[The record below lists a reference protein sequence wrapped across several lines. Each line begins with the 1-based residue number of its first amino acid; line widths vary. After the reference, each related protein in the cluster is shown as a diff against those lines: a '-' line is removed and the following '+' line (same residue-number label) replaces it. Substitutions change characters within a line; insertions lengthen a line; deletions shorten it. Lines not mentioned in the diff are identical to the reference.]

1 LISTLH
7 EPIRLLEPTEG
18 FRDEFLS
25 LLNDLHQTG
34 ETLSNAELARTD
46 FAAYVRHLHDQSQ
59 GRDLPAGYV
68 PVSTFW
74 LVKGNQIILGAS
86 QLRHSLT
93 PALEAYWGQIGY
105 LIRPS
110 QRRKGYGTLILKL
123 TVVKAHE
130 LGIQRVR
137 VTCDT
142 DNIGSACIIER
153 NGGTLSGYSI
163 DPKDGKRTS
172 QYWIEL

>member
-1 LISTLH
+1 MLH
-7 EPIRLLEPTEG
+7 ESIRLLEPTQE
-18 FRDEFLS
+18 FRNEFLTM
-25 LLNDLHQTG
+25 LDELHQTG
-34 ETLSNAELARTD
+34 ETLSSAELARTD
-46 FAAYVRHLHDQSQ
+46 FGAYVCHLHEQLH

-74 LVKGNQIILGAS
+74 LVKGNQIILGES

-93 PALEAYWGQIGY
+93 PALETYWGHIGY
-105 LIRPS
+105 RIRPS

-123 TVVKAHE
+123 TLDKARE

-137 VTCDT
+137 VTADT
-142 DNIGSACIIER
+142 DNIASTRIIER
-153 NGGTLSGYSI
+153 NGGTLSGYST

>member
-1 LISTLH
+1 MNVSH

-18 FRDEFLS
+18 FRDEFLN
-25 LLNDLHQTG
+25 LLDKHQRAG
-34 ETLSNAELARTD
+34 ENLSNAESARTD
-46 FAAYVRHLHDQSQ
+46 FATYVQHLHNQSQ

-68 PVSTFW
+68 PVTTFW
-74 LVKGNQIILGAS
+74 LVKDNQIILGES
-86 QLRHSLT
+86 RLRHSLT
-93 PALEAYWGQIGY
+93 PDLEAYWGHIGY

-123 TVVKAHE
+123 TLEKAHA

-142 DNIGSACIIER
+142 DNIGSARIIER
-153 NGGTLSGYSI
+153 NGGTLSGYSV

>member
-1 LISTLH
+1 MISILH
-7 EPIRLLEPTEG
+7 KPIKLLEPAEG
-18 FRDEFLS
+18 CRDEFLS

-46 FAAYVRHLHDQSQ
+46 FAAYVRNLHDQSQ

-68 PVSTFW
+68 PVSTYW
-74 LVKGNQIILGAS
+74 LVKDNQIILGES

-93 PALEAYWGQIGY
+93 PALEAYWGHIGY

-110 QRRKGYGTLILKL
+110 QRWKGYGTLILKL
-123 TVVKAHE
+123 TLVKAHE
-130 LGIQRVR
+130 FGIRRVR

-142 DNIGSACIIER
+142 DNIGSARIIER